1 MILVHVTPVSAA
13 YIGNVEGRDRAGL
26 QRSEDVYT
34 QVWSGID
41 QYSSAVLL
49 AYSLAPFLHLAR
61 CISLSFL
68 FFFTVQILGASS

>member
-34 QVWSGID
+34 QVWSGIN

-49 AYSLAPFLHLAR
+49 ACSF
-61 CISLSFL
+61 SLSFRYVVYRFL
-68 FFFTVQILGASS
+68 FCSFSRFIFLM